1 MSSLNSS
8 QTGSASSR
16 SGKAGLGAL
25 GKCPCHL
32 LALHQGWR
40 QCADVFGNIWQAC
53 VCVRPGP
60 TQMLPKW
67 LALTFCKIAD
77 SLGTSQGSLKHS
89 ESCMVPRLASSLSR
103 IGRWHSLPKGDWSV
117 FPGIW
122 KRTEINFV
130 WQVPHHS
137 FEMLTAFLGIEWKPA
152 FDVDPW
158 DISGF
163 PTRKKEHVKTREFSV
178 QTITLLELC
187 CVRTLLFSLGHFTF

>member
-1 MSSLNSS
+1 
-8 QTGSASSR
+8 
-16 SGKAGLGAL
+16 
-25 GKCPCHL
+25 
-32 LALHQGWR
+32 
-40 QCADVFGNIWQAC
+40 
-53 VCVRPGP
+53 
-60 TQMLPKW
+60 
-67 LALTFCKIAD
+67 
-77 SLGTSQGSLKHS
+77 
-89 ESCMVPRLASSLSR
+89 MVPRLTSSLSH

-178 QTITLLELC
+178 CKLLPCWSSAVYGHC
-187 CVRTLLFSLGHFTF
+187 CSHWVTSLFNFALSSPSCLPFFFCFVWRQDLARPGGRALVPALGRDKQMDLWEFEPSLIYMLGL